1 MADPE
6 ETADRVASSAV
17 RLLGLAVASGG
28 AFYAEQ
34 SRLLG
39 AAAVLVGLAVFLFP
53 RQARGVGEDL
63 TNVG

>member
-1 MADPE
+1 MVESA
-6 ETADRVASSAV
+6 ETADRVAAWAV

-39 AAAVLVGLAVFLFP
+39 ATAVLVGLAVFLFP
-53 RQARGVGEDL
+53 RQAMGVGAGL